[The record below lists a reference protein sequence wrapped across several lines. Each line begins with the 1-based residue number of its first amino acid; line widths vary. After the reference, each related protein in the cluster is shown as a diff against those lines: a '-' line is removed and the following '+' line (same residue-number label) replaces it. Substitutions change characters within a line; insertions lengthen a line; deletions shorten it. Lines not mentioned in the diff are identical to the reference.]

1 MKVSHGDSSVP
12 HFTVEQLDY
21 LKGVFGFKLS
31 TSKTYGIQD
40 IHVAQGHLEVLN
52 HIQNLITKQ
61 GR

>member
-1 MKVSHGDSSVP
+1 MKVSHGTDTTP

-31 TSKTYGIQD
+31 TSKVYRVED
-40 IHVAQGHLEVLN
+40 INLAQGHLEVLN